1 MSNIPP
7 GPAAGGGP
15 QPSGSFGGPPQGE
28 AKKGLSKGCIIGL
41 VVGGLAVVAGILVVI
56 AAAGGIYYFGRQSG
70 DVADADGPASD
81 MRSSA
86 PMRSGPPAAAGGA
99 ESAQPTAA
107 QSAAVAGGQSVVWEQ
122 QEISWT
128 VPQRW
133 AKQEVSSQS
142 LLWRSPGTWDAASLI
157 GSISPMSAD
166 FPADV
171 SINAFY
177 QQAQTRKSN
186 GEVNE
191 VRWLSLDGVRG
202 VMFRES
208 APEDADSPQR
218 LQWMAYRKYKGQT
231 QLVNI
236 MLASRGK
243 DFARHE
249 DALYGILYSTKLT
262 K

>member
-1 MSNIPP
+1 MQNNPQ
-7 GPAAGGGP
+7 GPT
-15 QPSGSFGGPPQGE
+15 GSFGGTPQPA
-28 AKKGLSKGCIIGL
+28 AKKGMSKGCIIGL
-41 VVGGLAVVAGILVVI
+41 VVAGLAVVVGIVVVI
-56 AAAGGIYYFGRQSG
+56 AAAGGLYWFSRQAANLNASGANASRTSSGTTAGTTSG
-70 DVADADGPASD
+70 DGADAP
-81 MRSSA
+81 
-86 PMRSGPPAAAGGA
+86 
-99 ESAQPTAA
+99 EPTAA
-107 QSAAVAGGQSVVWEQ
+107 QSAAVAGGQSAVWEQ

-133 AKQEVSSQS
+133 AKTAVSSQS

-166 FPADV
+166 FPADI

-177 QQAQTRKSN
+177 QQAQTRKAN

-191 VRWLSLDGVRG
+191 VRWLSLGGVRG

-208 APEDADSPQR
+208 APEDDDSPQR
-218 LQWMAYRKYKGQT
+218 LQWMAYRTYKGQT

-236 MLASRGK
+236 ILAARGK

>member
-1 MSNIPP
+1 MQNTP
-7 GPAAGGGP
+7 P
-15 QPSGSFGGPPQGE
+15 QPSGSFNAPPTP
-28 AKKGLSKGCIIGL
+28 AKKGMSKGCIAGIIVAVIL
-41 VVGGLAVVAGILVVI
+41 VVGFIILL
-56 AAAGGIYYFGRQSG
+56 
-70 DVADADGPASD
+70 
-81 MRSSA
+81 
-86 PMRSGPPAAAGGA
+86 AAGGA
-99 ESAQPTAA
+99 GYYWLRGQTANLNSSKTGTRSASSSGAASSAGEADAPAPTAA
-107 QSAAVAGGQSVVWEQ
+107 QSAAVAGGQSARWDQ

-133 AKQEVSSQS
+133 TKNEVSSQS
-142 LLWRSPGTWDAASLI
+142 LLWRSPGAADAANLI
-157 GSISPMSAD
+157 VSVSPMSAD
-166 FPADV
+166 FPVDA

-177 QQAQTRKSN
+177 EQAQTRKNN

-208 APEDADSPQR
+208 APENAESPQR
-218 LQWMAYRKYKGQT
+218 LQWMGYRNYKGQK

-249 DALYGILYSTKLT
+249 DALYGILYSTEMSK
-262 K
+262 